1 MLMHPSSHTPQI
13 PAPPPPPPKPLD
25 PEQLPQPIT
34 TNYESY
40 KWPVKLYELTGP
52 LKQRTDYAHTLI
64 EYVMQQNI
72 HSSPS
77 FKWHA
82 HTSSGFIEGGNRYSV
97 ILLQSA
103 ANPFTWGIEPVT
115 SSTSIGVYGRYA
127 DEHDEIRWTTVAPAV
142 SLDTHLELKRKWTP
156 DMTPRERRFHKAYWM
171 ASNMLP
177 LGGLLNQGPMTPKRV
192 QDADEEDGEF
202 EITEGDLQNSL
213 EGESVD
219 EDKAA
224 KVWQE
229 LMEEVEGLTMEQLGS
244 EYTDIGG
251 SERVH
256 TAGD

>member
-1 MLMHPSSHTPQI
+1 
-13 PAPPPPPPKPLD
+13 
-25 PEQLPQPIT
+25 
-34 TNYESY
+34 
-40 KWPVKLYELTGP
+40 
-52 LKQRTDYAHTLI
+52 
-64 EYVMQQNI
+64 
-72 HSSPS
+72 
-77 FKWHA
+77 
-82 HTSSGFIEGGNRYSV
+82 
-97 ILLQSA
+97 
-103 ANPFTWGIEPVT
+103 
-115 SSTSIGVYGRYA
+115 
-127 DEHDEIRWTTVAPAV
+127 
-142 SLDTHLELKRKWTP
+142 
-156 DMTPRERRFHKAYWM
+156 
-171 ASNMLP
+171 
-177 LGGLLNQGPMTPKRV
+177 MTPKRV